1 IVSQKSYLRGVA
13 IRDPQI
19 EITIPIPIHGCHCA
33 SIIWK
38 IDTKKPAD
46 LCKALAFE
54 VQEQRISLAATERF
68 SS

>member
-1 IVSQKSYLRGVA
+1 MIVSQKSYLRGVA

-46 LCKALAFE
+46 LCEALAF
-54 VQEQRISLAATERF
+54 
-68 SS
+68 